1 MELPPSLVETFGR
14 SPLGLGGAPLG
25 NLFRR
30 VSDAEAHAVVER
42 AWVGGVRYFD
52 TAPHYGNGRS
62 ETRIG
67 SALRNHPRDTY
78 VLSTK
83 VGRLLEPNS
92 HAPRDQHGYVDVG
105 AFVQRYDYTA
115 DGVRQSLAES
125 CARLGVERVDLCLVH
140 DIDVARA
147 RDDGVHH
154 WRDML
159 DSGLPKLAQL
169 REEGLIGGY
178 GLGVNRVD
186 ICLET
191 LGHRDLDVILLAG
204 RYTLADQTALDT
216 LLPEC
221 VRRHVAVIAA
231 APFNSG
237 ILATGSRPADGTVP
251 LFDYG
256 PAPQAVV
263 ERVRFIEALCEE
275 FSVPLIAAA
284 LQFPCAHPAVGC
296 VHAGARTGDEIA
308 KALHFAS
315 LPIPL
320 AFWQA
325 LRTRGLVAL
334 QAPLPG
340 DPR

>member
-284 LQFPCAHPAVGC
+284 LQFPRCYRPA
-296 VHAGARTGDEIA
+296 RPE
-308 KALHFAS
+308 
-315 LPIPL
+315 
-320 AFWQA
+320 
-325 LRTRGLVAL
+325 RG
-334 QAPLPG
+334 Q
-340 DPR
+340 